1 MSGQDQASG
10 LRKWANLQRQQQG
23 QVDEEGGV
31 EPSSTEQLSAP
42 EPAEPTPV
50 PEPAPKAPEP
60 APTPA
65 PPAPKKRLMVV
76 GLPST
81 DNSQANRVRER
92 LEQWSAL
99 GRNWAGKPENWDIHV
114 VMADNPAL
122 HDYARRYSRWALW
135 VNSHADSFVDTF
147 RTLRQLRESGGPQ
160 RLLAL
165 HEPNLPRAGLLSNLQ
180 AAAQTYL
187 DIELLILAR

>member
-1 MSGQDQASG
+1 VSGQDQASG
-10 LRKWANLQRQQQG
+10 LRKWANLQRQQHG

-31 EPSSTEQLSAP
+31 EPPPTEQPPAP
-42 EPAEPTPV
+42 EPAEPM
-50 PEPAPKAPEP
+50 PEP

-65 PPAPKKRLMVV
+65 PEPKKRLRVAGV
-76 GLPST
+76 PSSA
-81 DNSQANRVRER
+81 NSQGNRGCER

-99 GRNWAGKPENWDIHV
+99 GRHWAGKPESWDIHV
-114 VMADNPAL
+114 VMADDPAL

-165 HEPNLPRAGLLSNLQ
+165 HEPNLPRAGLLNNLQ

>member
-10 LRKWANLQRQQQG
+10 LRKWANLQRQQQEPQG
-23 QVDEEGGV
+23 QVDEEGRV
-31 EPSSTEQLSAP
+31 DALSTEQPSAP
-42 EPAEPTPV
+42 EPAPESLEPEPKPEPN
-50 PEPAPKAPEP
+50 PEPAL
-60 APTPA
+60 
-65 PPAPKKRLMVV
+65 KKRLMVV
-76 GLPST
+76 GLPSIA
-81 DNSQANRVRER
+81 NSQVDRVRGR

-99 GRNWAGKPENWDIHV
+99 GRHWAGKPENWDIHV
-114 VMADNPAL
+114 VMADDPAL

-165 HEPNLPRAGLLSNLQ
+165 HEPNLPRAGLLNNLQ
-180 AAAQTYL
+180 AAAQAYL

>member
-1 MSGQDQASG
+1 MSGQDQAAG

-31 EPSSTEQLSAP
+31 EPSSTEQPSAP
-42 EPAEPTPV
+42 EPAEPA
-50 PEPAPKAPEP
+50 PAYEP

-65 PPAPKKRLMVV
+65 PEALAPKKRLMVV

-81 DNSQANRVRER
+81 GNSQANRVHER

-99 GRNWAGKPENWDIHV
+99 GRHWAGKPENWDIHV
-114 VMADNPAL
+114 VMADDPAL

>member
-1 MSGQDQASG
+1 
-10 LRKWANLQRQQQG
+10 
-23 QVDEEGGV
+23 
-31 EPSSTEQLSAP
+31 
-42 EPAEPTPV
+42 
-50 PEPAPKAPEP
+50 
-60 APTPA
+60 
-65 PPAPKKRLMVV
+65 MVV

-81 DNSQANRVRER
+81 ANSQANRVRER

-99 GRNWAGKPENWDIHV
+99 GRHWAGKPENWDIHV
-114 VMADNPAL
+114 VMADDPAL

-165 HEPNLPRAGLLSNLQ
+165 HEPNLPRAGLLNNLQ